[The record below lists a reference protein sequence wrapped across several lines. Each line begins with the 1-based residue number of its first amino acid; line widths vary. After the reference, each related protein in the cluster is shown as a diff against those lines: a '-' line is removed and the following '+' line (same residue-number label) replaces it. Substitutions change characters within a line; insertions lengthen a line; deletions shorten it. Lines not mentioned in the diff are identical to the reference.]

1 MTKKLEGV
9 IYRQQKNQII
19 KIDSQTIHKDLKR
32 VIINMAENL
41 QENMNKMDQEM
52 GIFRTHLEIGK
63 KMEIPGIKSKIAEIK
78 IY

>member
-9 IYRQQKNQII
+9 IYRQQKNQLI

-63 KMEIPGIKSKIAEIK
+63 KMEMCISYDSRA
-78 IY
+78 